1 LNCYVRVAY
10 IQASVKGLILNNLS
24 NFRFYSL
31 FFFYS
36 ILATEKDKGHTA
48 DAEKPSRTM
57 TILRFLAF
65 FLLWCTTLID
75 SSVAFSVQARLPRKS
90 GESLYHPAS
99 GYPKSFVG
107 VSSLALHAKDEK
119 QTSGY
124 EDSDVASKGLV
135 SSLTALVNSF
145 AKKEASPEAVSSGV
159 PPASPEE
166 LLERI
171 RRDYTVKNYLWTG
184 DIDLP
189 AFDDKCRF
197 TDPTLSFTG
206 TDQFV
211 RNLQNLRPIVDAVI
225 QQPDDCRSDLLDIKL
240 TPEYVQ
246 TRWNMVGELS
256 ALLWK
261 PKIDVI
267 GRTKFWYKQSAV
279 LDDDT
284 TTNTGKGY
292 RVFFYDEEWEI
303 PAAKALLQLITPAG
317 TIRNSSRA
325 TSDL

>member
-1 LNCYVRVAY
+1 
-10 IQASVKGLILNNLS
+10 
-24 NFRFYSL
+24 
-31 FFFYS
+31 
-36 ILATEKDKGHTA
+36 
-48 DAEKPSRTM
+48 M
-57 TILRFLAF
+57 MILRFFAVL
-65 FLLWCTTLID
+65 LLWCTTLIE
-75 SSVAFSVQARLPRKS
+75 SSLAFSVQGRLSKKR
-90 GESLYHPAS
+90 GELLYHPAS
-99 GYPKSFVG
+99 GCPKSFV
-107 VSSLALHAKDEK
+107 VSSSLSTLHATDEK

-124 EDSDVASKGLV
+124 EDSDAGSKGLV

-145 AKKEASPEAVSSGV
+145 GKKEASPEAVSVGV

-189 AFDDKCRF
+189 AFDEKCRF

-206 TDQFV
+206 TDTFV
-211 RNLQNLRPIVDAVI
+211 RNLQNLRPIVDSVI
-225 QQPDDCRSDLLDIKL
+225 RRPEDCRSDLLDIQL

-256 ALLWK
+256 ALPWK

-267 GRTKFWYKQSAV
+267 GRTKFWYKQNAV
-279 LDDDT
+279 LDED
-284 TTNTGKGY
+284 TTNTEGVTASTADSGKGY

-325 TSDL
+325 TPDL

>member
-1 LNCYVRVAY
+1 VA
-10 IQASVKGLILNNLS
+10 N
-24 NFRFYSL
+24 
-31 FFFYS
+31 
-36 ILATEKDKGHTA
+36 E
-48 DAEKPSRTM
+48 EKPSRTM

-65 FLLWCTTLID
+65 FLLWCTTLIE
-75 SSVAFSVQARLPRKS
+75 SSLSFSVHTWLPIKR
-90 GESLYHPAS
+90 GEALYHPGS
-99 GYPKSFVG
+99 GCPKSSVF
-107 VSSLALHAKDEK
+107 SSLALHAKDEK

-124 EDSDVASKGLV
+124 ADSDVASKGLV

-145 AKKEASPEAVSSGV
+145 AKVEASPEAVSSGV

-189 AFDDKCRF
+189 AFDEKCRF

-225 QQPDDCRSDLLDIKL
+225 KRPDDCRSDLLDIKL

-256 ALLWK
+256 ALPWK

-267 GRTKFWYKQSAV
+267 GRTKFWYKQSAI

-284 TTNTGKGY
+284 TMDTNTEPATASTADSGKGY

-303 PAAKALLQLITPAG
+303 PAAKALFQLITPAG

-325 TSDL
+325 TPDL

>member
-1 LNCYVRVAY
+1 M
-10 IQASVKGLILNNLS
+10 K
-24 NFRFYSL
+24 
-31 FFFYS
+31 
-36 ILATEKDKGHTA
+36 T
-48 DAEKPSRTM
+48 SRTM

-65 FLLWCTTLID
+65 FLLWCTTLIR
-75 SSVAFSVQARLPRKS
+75 SSRAFSVQARLPVKR
-90 GESLYHPAS
+90 GESLYHTAS
-99 GYPKSFVG
+99 GCPKSFG
-107 VSSLALHAKDEK
+107 VSSLSLHAKDEK
-119 QTSGY
+119 LTSGY

-135 SSLTALVNSF
+135 SSLTTLVNSF
-145 AKKEASPEAVSSGV
+145 AKKEASPEATSSGV

-189 AFDDKCRF
+189 AFDEKCRF

-225 QQPDDCRSDLLDIKL
+225 RQPDDCRSDLLDIQL

-256 ALLWK
+256 ALPWK

-267 GRTKFWYKQSAV
+267 GRTKFWYRQSAV

-284 TTNTGKGY
+284 TTNTEPATGSTADSVKGY

-303 PAAKALLQLITPAG
+303 PAARALLQLITPAG
-317 TIRNSSRA
+317 TICNSSRA

>member
-1 LNCYVRVAY
+1 
-10 IQASVKGLILNNLS
+10 
-24 NFRFYSL
+24 
-31 FFFYS
+31 
-36 ILATEKDKGHTA
+36 
-48 DAEKPSRTM
+48 M
-57 TILRFLAF
+57 TILRLIAF
-65 FLLWCTTLID
+65 FLLWCTTLIE
-75 SSVAFSVQARLPRKS
+75 SSLAFSVQTRLPKKR
-90 GESLYHPAS
+90 GELLCVCNSQPYGARRNYAVCRPAS
-99 GYPKSFVG
+99 GCPKSFV
-107 VSSLALHAKDEK
+107 VSSLSLHAKDEK

-145 AKKEASPEAVSSGV
+145 AKKEVSPEAASIGV

-189 AFDDKCRF
+189 AFDEKCRF

-225 QQPDDCRSDLLDIKL
+225 QQPDDCRSDLLDIQL

-256 ALLWK
+256 ALPWK

-279 LDDDT
+279 LDDET
-284 TTNTGKGY
+284 TTKMESTTASTADSGKGY

-325 TSDL
+325 TPEL